1 MATIGLNNFRYAK
14 LLNPE
19 STGDP
24 IYDGAKSPGKAISCE
39 VEVENYEAELYAD
52 DVLVESDKS
61 FKKGKAT
68 ITIDDENLATAA
80 NLLGHTFQDGR
91 IIRKADDNAPYVG
104 FGRIVM
110 KLVNNV
116 RKYKVEF
123 LYKVKFGEPSVE
135 NQTKGEDIEF
145 DTMEL
150 EGVITALLNG
160 NWSTAKEFD
169 NKDDAKTYLES
180 LMTAPASVT
189 LTYDANTGTGTIPV
203 VTGYAGV
210 PIVLSDGTGL
220 TKTGY
225 RFLGWGTTSSTTT
238 PDITSP
244 YTITEN
250 KTIYAVWK
258 QIVTLTYNVN
268 GGTGTIPAVTVDA
281 GSSITLS
288 DGTGLTA
295 PTGKV
300 FGGWATAS
308 DSTTAV
314 TSPYTISENKT
325 LYAIWNNA

>member
-91 IIRKADDNAPYVG
+91 IIRKAGDNAPYVG

-150 EGVITALLNG
+150 EGVITALLNE

-180 LMTAPASVT
+180 LMAAPASVT
-189 LTYDANTGTGTIPV
+189 LTYDANTGTGTIPA
-203 VTGYAGV
+203 VTGYAGI
-210 PIVLSDGTGL
+210 PITLSNGTGL

-225 RFLGWGTTSSTTT
+225 RFLGWGTTAATTT

-258 QIVTLTYNVN
+258 QTATLTYNAN
-268 GGTGTIPAVTVDA
+268 SGTGTIPAVTVDA
-281 GSSITLS
+281 GSSIL
-288 DGTGLTA
+288 L
-295 PTGKV
+295 
-300 FGGWATAS
+300 
-308 DSTTAV
+308 V
-314 TSPYTISENKT
+314 TVQG
-325 LYAIWNNA
+325 

>member
-180 LMTAPASVT
+180 LMIAPASVT
-189 LTYDANTGTGTIPV
+189 LTYDANTGTGTIPA

-225 RFLGWGTTSSTTT
+225 RFLGWGTTAATTT

-244 YTITEN
+244 YTITAN

-258 QIVTLTYNVN
+258 QTVTLTYNAN
-268 GGTGTIPAVTVDA
+268 SGTGTIPAVTVDV
-281 GSSITLS
+281 GSAITLS

-300 FGGWATAS
+300 FAGWGIAA

-325 LYAIWNNA
+325 LYAIWHNA